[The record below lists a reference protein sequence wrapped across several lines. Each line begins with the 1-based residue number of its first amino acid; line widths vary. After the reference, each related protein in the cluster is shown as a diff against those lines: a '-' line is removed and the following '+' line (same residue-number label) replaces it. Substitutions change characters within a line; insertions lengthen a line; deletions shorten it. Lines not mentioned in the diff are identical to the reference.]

1 MEYQLLSI
9 YKYNGS
15 GPSKSDT
22 EVETEYQ
29 RRLKGY
35 STIVTDMYPVLDKK
49 EYEQVDNYPLFFV
62 QTNDINKLIN
72 LVIRNSRRIDEIA
85 ENLPGVA
92 KMSYARKL
100 LTSEIYYTNEI
111 EGVKTTK
118 EEIGTVVGQLS
129 SKSQPDRRLASTVRL
144 YNTALSGKTYQVRKL
159 QDFRK
164 IYDELLRGEI
174 SDNKQPDGKIFRK
187 RSVYIGTS
195 SQKVHT
201 PPTSEQQIE
210 VKLLPLIQFMNQH
223 EIQDLVKAVV
233 THFMF
238 ENIHP
243 FNDGN
248 GRTGRYLLSSY
259 LASKLDHYTGLSVS
273 SAIHANQSAYY
284 KAFKQA
290 DNWENRADVTVFI
303 QKIMEIISEGQMD
316 VIVNLGKL
324 SDQLEETYHK
334 ILASFKDPVQR
345 VIVYILAQSKL
356 FSENAE
362 MGIKDT
368 ELIKV
373 LYDEDSKKY
382 HKNKV
387 QREIKI
393 LTEKGIITEI
403 KRRPLQ
409 HLVDDR
415 YL

>member
-72 LVIRNSRRIDEIA
+72 LVTRNSRRIDEIA

-243 FNDGN
+243 SMMEMAERVDTF
-248 GRTGRYLLSSY
+248 Y
-259 LASKLDHYTGLSVS
+259 HHIWPVS
-273 SAIHANQSAYY
+273 
-284 KAFKQA
+284 
-290 DNWENRADVTVFI
+290 W
-303 QKIMEIISEGQMD
+303 
-316 VIVNLGKL
+316 
-324 SDQLEETYHK
+324 
-334 ILASFKDPVQR
+334 
-345 VIVYILAQSKL
+345 
-356 FSENAE
+356 
-362 MGIKDT
+362 
-368 ELIKV
+368 
-373 LYDEDSKKY
+373 
-382 HKNKV
+382 
-387 QREIKI
+387 
-393 LTEKGIITEI
+393 IITRDYLSQVRFMPISQLII
-403 KRRPLQ
+403 K
-409 HLVDDR
+409 HLNKQITGKIE
-415 YL
+415 LM